1 MALKNF
7 TEQENNLPFSLNY
20 AEFCKI
26 IETQQVKKA
35 KRQATKKER
44 ANMTLTAKQKLIA
57 WSQLGGIVKYKAISY
72 TTHEGSGILLVN
84 GKAYMIYATF
94 GDFVALC
101 RRMYGLDGVAS
112 VQAVK
117 PQLAHT

>member
-7 TEQENNLPFSLNY
+7 TEHELNLPFSLSY

-26 IETQQVKKA
+26 IERQQIKKA

-44 ANMTLTAKQKLIA
+44 ANTTLTAKQKLIA
-57 WSQLGGIVKYKAISY
+57 WSQLGGIVKYKDISY
-72 TTHEGSGILLVN
+72 TTYEGEGVVLVN

-94 GDFVALC
+94 SDFVALC
-101 RRMYGLDGVAS
+101 RKVYGLNGVVA
-112 VQAVK
+112 VQAIK
-117 PQLAHT
+117 P

>member
-7 TEQENNLPFSLNY
+7 TEQELNLPFSLNY

-26 IETQQVKKA
+26 IERQQIKKA

-44 ANMTLTAKQKLIA
+44 ANTTLTAKQKLIA

-72 TTHEGSGILLVN
+72 TTHEGEGIVLVN
-84 GKAYMIYATF
+84 GKAYMIYATLS
-94 GDFVALC
+94 DFVALC
-101 RRMYGLDGVAS
+101 RKVYGLDGVVA
-112 VQAVK
+112 VQAIK
-117 PQLAHT
+117 P

>member
-7 TEQENNLPFSLNY
+7 TEQELNLSFSLNY

-26 IETQQVKKA
+26 IERQQIKKA

-44 ANMTLTAKQKLIA
+44 ANTTLTAKQKLIA

-72 TTHEGSGILLVN
+72 TTHEGEGIVLVN
-84 GKAYMIYATF
+84 GKVRMIYATF
-94 GDFVALC
+94 SDFVMLC
-101 RRMYGLDGVAS
+101 RKVYGLDGVVT
-112 VQAVK
+112 VQAIQ
-117 PQLAHT
+117 P

>member
-7 TEQENNLPFSLNY
+7 TEQELNLPFSLNY

-26 IETQQVKKA
+26 IERQQIKKA

-44 ANMTLTAKQKLIA
+44 ANTTLTAKQKLIA
-57 WSQLGGIVKYKAISY
+57 WTQIGGIVKYKAISY
-72 TTHEGSGILLVN
+72 TEYQGNGVLMVN
-84 GKAYMIYATF
+84 NKPHTIFASF
-94 GDFVALC
+94 SDFVALC
-101 RRMYGLDGVAS
+101 RKVYGLDGVVS

-117 PQLAHT
+117 P